1 MINVNR
7 MVEEFLALVQVDSV
21 SGQEREMADL
31 LIEKLALLG
40 LAAIEDGAG
49 AKIGT
54 GTGNL
59 IARLPGNRP
68 GAPCLLVNAHLDTVK
83 PGLGIRPRIE
93 NNVIFSAGDTILGA
107 DDKAGL
113 VAILETLRVLLEN
126 PDMPRGDVLAVFTVF
141 EEGGLQGSKHIDQ
154 ELLRADMGLVLDCT
168 GTPGILVIRGPSQDK
183 IKATVIGKAAHAGI
197 APDQGINAIQVAAM
211 AIAKMQ
217 LGRLDEETTANIGLI
232 LGGKAINIVPEAVV
246 MEGET
251 RSLNENK
258 RIKATAAVTGRLK
271 EAAVAAGAR
280 VEIEVETIYPEMNV
294 SPDELIVRLA
304 TRAAEN
310 LGLEPR
316 TVATGGGSD
325 AHIFNTLGI
334 PTINLATGMR
344 DVHTTGEHITID
356 DLVMNARFVLEVIK
370 VVATQ

>member
-1 MINVNR
+1 MVNVNR
-7 MVEEFLALVQVDSV
+7 MVEEFLALVQVDSI
-21 SGQEREMADL
+21 SGQERELADL
-31 LIEKLALLG
+31 MIEKLAQLG
-40 LAAIEDGAG
+40 LTAIEDGAG

-59 IARLPGNRP
+59 IACLPGNRP
-68 GAPCLLVNAHLDTVK
+68 EAPCLLVNAHLDTVK
-83 PGLGIRPRIE
+83 PGLGVRPRII
-93 NNVIFSAGDTILGA
+93 NDIIFSAGDTILGA

-126 PDMPRGDVLAVFTVF
+126 PDLPRGDVLVVFTVF
-141 EEGGLQGSKHIDQ
+141 EEGGLLGSKHIDQ

-168 GTPGILVIRGPSQDK
+168 GTPGTLVIRGPSQDK

-197 APDQGINAIQVAAM
+197 APEQGINAIQVAAR
-211 AIAKMQ
+211 AIAKME

-232 LGGKAINIVPEAVV
+232 LGGKAINIVPEAVI

-251 RSLNENK
+251 RSLSEAK
-258 RIKATAAVTGRLK
+258 RIKATGAVTGRLK
-271 EAAVAAGAR
+271 EAAAAAGAG

-294 SPDELIVRLA
+294 IPDQLIVRLA

-325 AHIFNTLGI
+325 AHIFNALGI

-356 DLVMNARFVLEVIK
+356 DLVMNARLVLEIIK
-370 VVATQ
+370 EVAAQ